1 MLVHLPST
9 WTFLWKV
16 SPLIPIAN
24 QRILP
29 EKHSKF
35 ISFLNPPNLLS
46 SKFVVEESRK
56 SWHVFLGHSPI
67 TKFME
72 ANLNPQTEN
81 SQSTHEMSNEKSE
94 LMKFFEYQVNDAE
107 WAYKDLVKAI
117 LEAEPSEA

>member
-1 MLVHLPST
+1 MVHLRST
-9 WTFLWKV
+9 CAFLWKV

-29 EKHSKF
+29 AEHSKF

-67 TKFME
+67 IKFME